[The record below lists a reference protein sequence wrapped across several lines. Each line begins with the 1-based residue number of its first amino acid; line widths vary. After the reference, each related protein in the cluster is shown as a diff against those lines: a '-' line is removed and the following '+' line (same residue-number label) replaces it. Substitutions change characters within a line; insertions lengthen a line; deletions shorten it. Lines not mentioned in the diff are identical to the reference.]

1 MIIDKCKRLKTA
13 ENDLMEVEFDQKS
26 ASRLSIP
33 LSLKLYNFS
42 EYEIECSFVNCINNE
57 CAAELR
63 ACQA

>member
-1 MIIDKCKRLKTA
+1 MIIDKCKRLKTT

-33 LSLKLYNFS
+33 LSIKLENP
-42 EYEIECSFVNCINNE
+42 EECEIECSFVNCINYE